1 LRDYKLYLH
10 DIKEAVEKIETF
22 TKGFSFEEFT
32 EDTKTVDAVIRNLE
46 ILGEAAKH
54 IPKRVKEKYPDI
66 DWKAI
71 AGMRNILAHEYFG
84 VRIGIIWKTVR
95 ERLPQLRHKIEE
107 ILEEGRDQT

>member
-1 LRDYKLYLH
+1 MRDYKLYLH

-22 TKGFSFEEFT
+22 TKGFTLEEFAQ
-32 EDTKTVDAVIRNLE
+32 DTKTVDAVIRNLE

-71 AGMRNILAHEYFG
+71 GGMRNILAHEYFG
-84 VRIGIIWKTVR
+84 VRTGIIWKTIK
-95 ERLPQLRHKIEE
+95 ERLPQLRYKVEE
-107 ILEEGRDQT
+107 ILGEGRDQT

>member
-1 LRDYKLYLH
+1 MRDYKLYLH